1 MVFIISRVIAAVK
14 SCQIHLENRHRE
26 FGSSHWWL
34 DANKSVSEDSRMFGY
49 SCFSNTRVC
58 FCFCQLKMKS
68 LDRHKTTVAAVA
80 LERDYRWKDTRT
92 QVTEAIPYSDTGKSD
107 GQASSNT
114 SPRTPNL
121 PIERIS
127 ASWRDWRRCR
137 PLNHHNSI
145 RLGTRGVKK
154 PGCERNF

>member
-1 MVFIISRVIAAVK
+1 
-14 SCQIHLENRHRE
+14 
-26 FGSSHWWL
+26 
-34 DANKSVSEDSRMFGY
+34 
-49 SCFSNTRVC
+49 
-58 FCFCQLKMKS
+58 MKS

-80 LERDYRWKDTRT
+80 LEKDYRWKDTRT

-127 ASWRDWRRCR
+127 AS
-137 PLNHHNSI
+137 
-145 RLGTRGVKK
+145 
-154 PGCERNF
+154 